1 MPGMHPW
8 SGVSERVRLGLITQW
23 VTPELVDEV
32 LSECHKRDR
41 RPGAL
46 PAGFMVYFTLA
57 LALFHQDS
65 YDDVAEQLVGNC
77 AELSSCIPHK
87 ASFTRA
93 RERLGPEVVE
103 RIFHRLAGPRA
114 PAGLAGSFYRGIR
127 LAAVDGFLLDV
138 PDNEANRLVFG
149 GPKDSSGKPG
159 GFPQVRVVTLTETG
173 THSSIDAR
181 VGGYNSGERGPAAAM
196 AASASGMLVVMD
208 RGFPGVELWKAYT
221 GAGAHL
227 LLRARSCV
235 ARRPVRHL
243 PDGTYLARMNLAGQK
258 GAHPGGVLVR
268 VIEYRVDGGEVIRL
282 LTDLFDHDAY
292 PARELA
298 VLYHERWE
306 VESAYRQIKTFQR
319 GRQEVL
325 RSTDPQLVRQEV
337 WAHLVVHHCL
347 TGIIMQ
353 LADGNG
359 IDPDR
364 ISFVKILKHTRRS
377 VVRQLADTPA
387 AIRRFLTVLAAK
399 LRRKLD
405 NGIRR
410 LREADRFLKRPNSL
424 YSYRPKDQ
432 PRAPARSVAA
442 RSITLHAPIVQ

>member
-1 MPGMHPW
+1 M
-8 SGVSERVRLGLITQW
+8 
-23 VTPELVDEV
+23 
-32 LSECHKRDR
+32 SECRKRDR

-65 YDDVAEQLVGNC
+65 YDDVAEHVVGGIP
-77 AELSSCIPHK
+77 ELSGCIPHK

-103 RIFHRLAGPRA
+103 RLFHRLAGPLA
-114 PAGLAGSFYRGIR
+114 PSGLGGSFWRGMR

-138 PDNEANRLVFG
+138 PDNDANRRVFG

-173 THSSIDAR
+173 THACIDAR
-181 VGGYNSGERGPAAAM
+181 VGGYNSGERDLAMAM
-196 AASASGMLVVMD
+196 AASAAGMLVIMD

-221 GAGAHL
+221 SSGAHL

-243 PDGTYLARMNLAGQK
+243 PDGTYLARMNLGGQK
-258 GAHPGGVLVR
+258 GDHPGGVLVR

-282 LTDLFDHDAY
+282 LTDLFDTDTY
-292 PARELA
+292 PAQELA
-298 VLYHERWE
+298 ALYHERWE
-306 VESAYRQIKTFQR
+306 AESSYRQIKTFQR

-325 RSTDPQLVRQEV
+325 RSADPQLVRQEV
-337 WAHLVVHHCL
+337 WAHLIVHHCL
-347 TGIIMQ
+347 TQIIMR
-353 LADGNG
+353 LADDHG

-364 ISFVKILKHTRRS
+364 LSFVKVLKHTRRS
-377 VVRQLADTPA
+377 VIRQRTDTPA
-387 AIRRFLTVLAAK
+387 KIRGFLASLAAK
-399 LRRKLD
+399 VRRKLD
-405 NGIRR
+405 NGARR

-432 PRAPARSVAA
+432 PRVPVRRVSTKT
-442 RSITLHAPIVQ
+442 ITLHTGIVQ

>member
-1 MPGMHPW
+1 M
-8 SGVSERVRLGLITQW
+8 ITQW
-23 VTPELVDEV
+23 VTAGLVDEV
-32 LSECHKRDR
+32 LAECRKRDR

-65 YDDVAEQLVGNC
+65 YDDVAEHVVGGIP
-77 AELSSCIPHK
+77 ELSGCIPHK

-93 RERLGPEVVE
+93 RERLGPEPLE
-103 RIFHRLAGPRA
+103 RLFHRLAGPLA
-114 PAGLAGSFYRGIR
+114 PPGLAGSFYRGMRI
-127 LAAVDGFLLDV
+127 AAVDGFLLDA
-138 PDNEANRLVFG
+138 PDNDANRRAFG

-173 THSSIDAR
+173 THASIDAR
-181 VGGYNSGERGPAAAM
+181 VGGYNSGERDPAVAM
-196 AASASGMLVVMD
+196 ASSAAGMLVLMD

-221 GAGAHL
+221 SAGAHL

-235 ARRPVRHL
+235 ARRPVRYL

-282 LTDLFDHDAY
+282 LTDLFDHDTY

-298 VLYHERWE
+298 ALYQERWE
-306 VESAYRQIKTFQR
+306 AESSYRQVKTFQR

-325 RSTDPQLVRQEV
+325 RSADPQLVRQEV

-347 TGIIMQ
+347 TRIIMR
-353 LADGNG
+353 LADGHG

-364 ISFVKILKHTRRS
+364 ISFVKVLKHTRRS
-377 VVRQLADTPA
+377 VVRQRTDTPMK
-387 AIRRFLTVLAAK
+387 IRAFLASLAAK
-399 LRRKLD
+399 VRRKLD
-405 NGIRR
+405 NGTRR
-410 LREADRFLKRPNSL
+410 LREADRYLKRPNSL
-424 YSYRPKDQ
+424 YSYRPKDR
-432 PRAPARSVAA
+432 PRTPARRVAA
-442 RSITLHAPIVQ
+442 KTITLHTAIVQ

>member
-1 MPGMHPW
+1 MHPW
-8 SGVSERVRLGLITQW
+8 SGVSERVRLGVITQW

-32 LSECHKRDR
+32 LAECRKRDR

-65 YDDVAEQLVGNC
+65 YDDVAEHLVGGIP
-77 AELSSCIPHK
+77 ELGGCVPHK

-93 RERLGPEVVE
+93 RERLGPEVLE
-103 RIFHRLAGPRA
+103 RLFHRLAGPLA
-114 PAGLAGSFYRGIR
+114 PTGLEGSFYRGMR

-138 PDNEANRLVFG
+138 PDNEANRLAFG

-173 THSSIDAR
+173 THAPIDAR
-181 VGGYNSGERGPAAAM
+181 VGGYNSGERDPATAM
-196 AASASGMLVVMD
+196 AASAAGMLVLMD

-243 PDGTYLARMNLAGQK
+243 SDGTYLARMNLGGQK

-268 VIEYRVDGGEVIRL
+268 VIEYRIDGGEVVRL
-282 LTDLFDHDAY
+282 LTDLFDHEAY
-292 PARELA
+292 PASELA
-298 VLYHERWE
+298 DLYHERWE
-306 VESAYRQIKTFQR
+306 AESAYRQVKTFQR

-325 RSTDPQLVRQEV
+325 RSADPQLVRQEV
-337 WAHLVVHHCL
+337 WAHLVVHRCL
-347 TGIIMQ
+347 TGIIMH
-353 LADGNG
+353 LAGGHG

-364 ISFVKILKHTRRS
+364 ISFVKVLKHTRRS
-377 VVRQLADTPA
+377 VVRQHTETPTKIRQFLAT
-387 AIRRFLTVLAAK
+387 LAAK
-399 LRRKLD
+399 VRRKLD
-405 NGIRR
+405 NGTRR

-424 YSYRPKDQ
+424 YSYRPKDR
-432 PRAPARSVAA
+432 PRTPARRVAA
-442 RSITLHAPIVQ
+442 KTITLHAGIVQ